1 MAILLV
7 EDDPVVRL
15 TLGEFLE
22 EAGLAVVEAGDA
34 EDALALLADRSQDI
48 SLLVTDLDLGPGDDG
63 LVLAAKA
70 RRRWPE
76 LQVIYAT
83 GSPEKLEGHSVRPWE
98 KVFFKPF
105 DPAALA
111 AAIFARGEAAPEMA
125 R

>member
-1 MAILLV
+1 MSIETAI
-7 EDDPVVRL
+7 
-15 TLGEFLE
+15 
-22 EAGLAVVEAGDA
+22 GLAVGLLLPRQHRGARWLGEGDPAVGRAHRPQAVEQVVGV
-34 EDALALLADRSQDI
+34 EG
-48 SLLVTDLDLGPGDDG
+48 DLDLGPGDDG

-83 GSPEKLEGHSVRPWE
+83 SSPEKLEGHSVRPWE